1 MLSAKPWRIE
11 AVLLLLAG
19 IFLSGFLGGLVYQAI
34 RSFEWPAFEAHDKF
48 FQFLVGT
55 ISLHVVAICLIA
67 FFIREHGLDWGTAFG
82 LTGHKLG
89 RTVLLA
95 VLVGTVVLPI
105 TWYLN
110 HVAFL
115 LLSRIEA
122 QPPMQPAVETFRA
135 TVTKGQQIVFGV
147 VTIVVAPVAEELLF
161 RGVLY
166 PALRRY
172 ARRSFALWGVA
183 VVFAAIHQSDVT
195 FVPLTFLAVMLALLY
210 EETGSLTAPILV
222 HCIFNSA
229 NFLWLMAERQS
240 F

>member
-1 MLSAKPWRIE
+1 MLSAKPWRTE

-19 IFLSGFLGGLVYQAI
+19 ILLSGFLGSLVYQAV
-34 RSFEWPAFEAHDKF
+34 RSAQWPVFEASDKF
-48 FQFLVGT
+48 CQFLVGT
-55 ISLHVVAICLIA
+55 ISLHAVAICLIA
-67 FFIREHGLDWGTAFG
+67 LFIREHGLDLGTAFG
-82 LTGHKLG
+82 LTGRHLG

-95 VLVGTVVLPI
+95 ALAGVMVLPI

-110 HVAFL
+110 HLAFL
-115 LLSRIEA
+115 LLSQIET
-122 QPPMQPAVETFRA
+122 QPPAQPAVETFRA
-135 TVTKGQQIVFGV
+135 TVSQGQQIVFGV

-172 ARRSFALWGVA
+172 ARRAFALWGLA

-195 FVPLTFLAVMLALLY
+195 FLPLTFLAVMLTLLY

-229 NFLWLMAERQS
+229 NFFWLMAERQTL
-240 F
+240 